1 MLAEKQDSG
10 TDGEGSWESVG
21 INLLTGMAD
30 LESRGRGGE
39 NVECM
44 LHHLPTGELGGCHA

>member
-1 MLAEKQDSG
+1 MLAEKQDSD